1 MEKVFVLGFLSDPTD
16 DTSSSDVLGVYKTKE
31 EAQSVMRNDFNALKD
46 EYEITDEEIESFDA
60 KLYEGENDCSI
71 CHYGSYYEWNIYEF
85 EI

>member
-1 MEKVFVLGFLSDPTD
+1 MKVFVLGYLSDPTD

-31 EAQSVMRNDFNALKD
+31 EAQKAMKKEFDALFKD
-46 EYEITDEEIESFDA
+46 LEIEDEEIADYNA
-60 KLYEGENDCSI
+60 KLYEDDTQSSI

>member
-1 MEKVFVLGFLSDPTD
+1 MEKVFVLGYLSDPTD

-31 EAQSVMRNDFNALKD
+31 EAQSVMRNDFNTLKD
-46 EYEITDEEIESFDA
+46 EYEITDEEIDDYNV
-60 KLYEGENDCSI
+60 KLYEDGTQSSI